1 MKDWQS
7 DRRAGGGGPEQPIRV
22 LLASA
27 LPPPPGGMATWT
39 QLLCQRGLPAPFAV
53 ELVNTRVFRHSQFTP
68 PKPGPNELKRN
79 FFILRQIRRRLAS
92 GRFSLLHLNCGLTL
106 VGVPRNLASARLAR
120 RAGIPYIVHLHG
132 TFRVPTGGSPTDR
145 FYRWAYRTI
154 FKDAAW
160 ILALGQPSYRAVQE
174 LGDFAAKTTPL
185 LPNFVDCAAVPQ
197 GPDDSPSADGLRVIF
212 TGALIEE
219 KGCHTIVE
227 IARRL
232 PESRFQLVG
241 DGTVKSRANLLR
253 LIDAAGLQERVQ
265 VHGPLTNGEVLDLL
279 GENDLFLFPSKLKYE
294 GFPVSVAEAMAA
306 GLPVV
311 ASPVGALPEMIDV
324 PAGGFLAAP
333 DDVDGYVE
341 ALQRLTREPALRQKM
356 GQHNRQKARREYD
369 YDVVVRQLC
378 EIYAHVAGC
387 GG

>member
-1 MKDWQS
+1 MSEWPS
-7 DRRAGGGGPEQPIRV
+7 DGRAAGREPEPPIRV

-39 QLLCQRGLPAPFAV
+39 QLLCQRGLPAPFEV

-68 PKPGPNELKRN
+68 PKPGPKELKRN
-79 FFILRQIRRRLAS
+79 FYILRQIRRKLGS
-92 GRFSLLHLNCGLTL
+92 GQFSLLHLNCGLTL

-132 TFRVPTGGSPTDR
+132 TFRVPKGGSPTDR

-160 ILALGQPSYRAVQE
+160 ILALGQPSYRAVLE

-185 LPNFVDCAAVPQ
+185 LPNFVDCAALPE
-197 GPDDSPSADGLRVIF
+197 GPADSPLADGLRVLF

-232 PESRFQLVG
+232 PHSRFQLVG

-253 LIDAAGLQERVQ
+253 LIAANGLSERVQ
-265 VHGPLTNGEVLDLL
+265 VQGPLSNGEVLELL
-279 GENDLFLFPSKLKYE
+279 GRNDLFLFPSKLKYE

-333 DDVDGYVE
+333 EDVDGYVD
-341 ALQRLTREPALRQKM
+341 ALERLTREPALRQKM

-369 YDVVVRQLC
+369 YAVVTQQIC
-378 EIYAHVAGC
+378 EIYAKVAGR
-387 GG
+387 G